1 MPDRLIDV
9 ATLFAPLAGANA
21 IGLAVSGG
29 ADSLGLMLLAARW
42 RDSSPKAPTLFVYS
56 VDHGLRA
63 EAAGEVAFVLE
74 AAGKLGLPARGLR
87 WNGAKP
93 ATGVQEA
100 ARQARYRLIGEAM
113 RRDGADILATAHH
126 LDDQAETVLM
136 RLAHGSGL
144 AGLRGMAPIAMVE
157 GVTVARPLLGIA
169 RDTLA
174 AIVDEAGLTP
184 VADPSN
190 TDTHYERVR
199 WRQALPQLGEL
210 GLDAGRLVLFAA
222 RAGEAQEAIAKVAAA
237 TIAAHA
243 KPVAGGLAEGVQLS
257 ARVLADLPRAV
268 LVEVLGD
275 LLERVGGA
283 SKRRQLAQIELLALR
298 LQDGTALKRTTL
310 HGSVVESDGD
320 IVSILKEAGRRTRSE
335 PSAEIN
341 REG

>member
-1 MPDRLIDV
+1 MPGRLIEV
-9 ATLFAPLAGANA
+9 ATLFAPLRGAKA

-29 ADSLGLMLLAARW
+29 ADSLALMLLAARW
-42 RDSSPKAPTLFVYS
+42 RDAEPEAPTLFVYS
-56 VDHGLRA
+56 VDHGLRP
-63 EAAGEVAFVLE
+63 EAAGEVEFVLAE
-74 AAGKLGLPARGLR
+74 AAKLGLPARGLR
-87 WNGAKP
+87 WDGRKP

-100 ARQARYRLIGEAM
+100 ARRARYRLIGEAM

-144 AGLRGMAPIAMVE
+144 AGLKGMAPLSEVE
-157 GVTVARPLLGIA
+157 GVTVARPLLGVTRA
-169 RDTLA
+169 MLA
-174 AIVDEAGLTP
+174 DIVSAAGLMP

-190 TDTHYERVR
+190 TDPHYERVR
-199 WRQALPQLGEL
+199 WRTMLPQLAAL
-210 GLDAGRLVLFAA
+210 GLDAGRLALFAA
-222 RAGEAQEAIAKVAAA
+222 RAGEAHEAIETSAAEIVAQ
-237 TIAAHA
+237 HA
-243 KPVAGGLAEGVQLS
+243 KPAAAGVELP
-257 ARVLADLPRAV
+257 ARVLAALPRAV

-298 LQDGTALKRTTL
+298 LQDGIALKRTTL
-310 HGSVVESDGD
+310 HGSIVESDGN
-320 IVSILKEAGRRTRSE
+320 IVSILKEAGRRTRSA